1 MVLYLIPA
9 IVAVGSALAWWLH
22 RRSVIRDP
30 VTSIDSFHQALGALE
45 PDSRIGGER

>member
-9 IVAVGSALAWWLH
+9 IVAVGSALAWLH

-45 PDSRIGGER
+45 PDSKIGGER